1 MQSYLKKGTIKDAY
15 IIFDTKKFEFDKIP
29 YSECHLISQLLF
41 ILIFQ
46 DPLVHLP
53 EDMVARAYNIFAITF
68 KYAVDILTWE
78 KENELPDLEM
88 M

>member
-1 MQSYLKKGTIKDAY
+1 M
-15 IIFDTKKFEFDKIP
+15 
-29 YSECHLISQLLF
+29 
-41 ILIFQ
+41 
-46 DPLVHLP
+46 HLP

-78 KENELPDLEM
+78 KENELPGLEM

>member
-1 MQSYLKKGTIKDAY
+1 MFT
-15 IIFDTKKFEFDKIP
+15 
-29 YSECHLISQLLF
+29 
-41 ILIFQ
+41 FQ

-78 KENELPDLEM
+78 KENELPGLEM

>member
-1 MQSYLKKGTIKDAY
+1 MLTLSLTERCK
-15 IIFDTKKFEFDKIP
+15 FDDFCF
-29 YSECHLISQLLF
+29 ECHLISQLLF
-41 ILIFQ
+41 IFIFQ

-78 KENELPDLEM
+78 KENELPGLEM

>member
-1 MQSYLKKGTIKDAY
+1 MGSYFKEDTIKDAC
-15 IIFDTKKFEFDKIP
+15 IIFGVKACRFFKIP
-29 YSECHLISQLLF
+29 VLNSTQFLNSCLF
-41 ILIFQ
+41 FQ

-78 KENELPDLEM
+78 KENELPGLEM
-88 M
+88 T

>member
-1 MQSYLKKGTIKDAY
+1 MLTSSLIKRGANLTGC
-15 IIFDTKKFEFDKIP
+15 F
-29 YSECHLISQLLF
+29 ECHLISRLLF
-41 ILIFQ
+41 IFTSQ

-78 KENELPDLEM
+78 KENELPGLEM

>member
-1 MQSYLKKGTIKDAY
+1 MTFNFSFASY
-15 IIFDTKKFEFDKIP
+15 IFF
-29 YSECHLISQLLF
+29 
-41 ILIFQ
+41 FQ

-78 KENELPDLEM
+78 KENELPGLEM

>member
-1 MQSYLKKGTIKDAY
+1 MLTSSLIKRGANLTVY
-15 IIFDTKKFEFDKIP
+15 FDW
-29 YSECHLISQLLF
+29 HVISHLLF
-41 ILIFQ
+41 ICTFQ

-78 KENELPDLEM
+78 KENELPGLEM